1 MDLYLAMAAPDL
13 VVVVHVH
20 KSTEASIFDD
30 LQKLFLKEITI
41 SAIFTTYFSS
51 TFSAC
56 HSQGIIETAEYL
68 EPDPTLKCRPLPPIL
83 RTPIYNKSVL
93 N

>member
-56 HSQGIIETAEYL
+56 CHSHGMYHRDGRISRARSYFEMQTAAANFTNTNL
-68 EPDPTLKCRPLPPIL
+68 
-83 RTPIYNKSVL
+83 
-93 N
+93 

>member
-20 KSTEASIFDD
+20 ESTEASIFDD

-56 HSQGIIETAEYL
+56 HSQGII
-68 EPDPTLKCRPLPPIL
+68 DGRISRPRSYFEMQAAAANFKNTNL
-83 RTPIYNKSVL
+83 
-93 N
+93 

>member
-56 HSQGIIETAEYL
+56 CHSQGIIETAEYL
-68 EPDPTLKCRPLPPIL
+68 EPARSYFEMQTAAANFTNTNL
-83 RTPIYNKSVL
+83 
-93 N
+93 

>member
-13 VVVVHVH
+13 VVVVHAH

-56 HSQGIIETAEYL
+56 CHSQGIIDGRISRARSYFEMQTAAANFTNTNL
-68 EPDPTLKCRPLPPIL
+68 
-83 RTPIYNKSVL
+83 
-93 N
+93 

>member
-56 HSQGIIETAEYL
+56 HSQGIIDGRISKARSYFEMQTAAANFTNTNL
-68 EPDPTLKCRPLPPIL
+68 
-83 RTPIYNKSVL
+83 
-93 N
+93 

>member
-56 HSQGIIETAEYL
+56 HSQGIIDGRISRARSYFEMQTAAANFTNTNL
-68 EPDPTLKCRPLPPIL
+68 
-83 RTPIYNKSVL
+83 
-93 N
+93 

>member
-1 MDLYLAMAAPDL
+1 MDLYLAMVAPDL

-68 EPDPTLKCRPLPPIL
+68 EPARSYFEMQTAAANFTNTNL
-83 RTPIYNKSVL
+83 
-93 N
+93 

>member
-13 VVVVHVH
+13 VVVVHLH

-56 HSQGIIETAEYL
+56 HSQGIIDGRISRASQIL
-68 EPDPTLKCRPLPPIL
+68 LWNADRCRQFYEHQSIINLF
-83 RTPIYNKSVL
+83 
-93 N
+93 

>member
-56 HSQGIIETAEYL
+56 HSQGIIDGRISRARSYFENA
-68 EPDPTLKCRPLPPIL
+68 DRCRQFYEHQSIINLF
-83 RTPIYNKSVL
+83 
-93 N
+93 